1 MIYVQISFLTD
12 LDRPCYNLCS
22 VRNLCLPYIRGDRR
36 KKIVSPFSKHFLKQ
50 SLKVLAVSNP
60 KQLFFILKIVQRQY
74 LTLACD
80 LILVHGKTIFF
91 GKIVLYHQPVLFEMH
106 LLKILNTIFCT
117 AQVLPNCVK
126 SCLRPQHNYSD
137 IDGIVLSIRKKTDW
151 FLHGISLDDFH
162 NNVMFFLSVRPI
174 IYFLLQPFLLTSI
187 PLFMFCLIA
196 TCDMHCKQHKPST

>member
-36 KKIVSPFSKHFLKQ
+36 KKIVSLFSKHFLKQ

-91 GKIVLYHQPVLFEMH
+91 GKIVVYHQPVFFEMH
-106 LLKILNTIFCT
+106 LLMILKTIFCT

-137 IDGIVLSIRKKTDW
+137 IDGIVLSIRKK
-151 FLHGISLDDFH
+151 
-162 NNVMFFLSVRPI
+162 N
-174 IYFLLQPFLLTSI
+174 
-187 PLFMFCLIA
+187 
-196 TCDMHCKQHKPST
+196 